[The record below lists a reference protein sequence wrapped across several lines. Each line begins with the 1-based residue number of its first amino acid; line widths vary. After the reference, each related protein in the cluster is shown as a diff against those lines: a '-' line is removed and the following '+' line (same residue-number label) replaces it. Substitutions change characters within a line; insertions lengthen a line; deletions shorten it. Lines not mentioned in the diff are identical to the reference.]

1 MGNNL
6 FVTGFP
12 YEMTQEELG
21 KLFSEFGTV
30 LNVKILVERETGR
43 SRGIAFVLMA
53 TESEADA
60 AMKKLNGS
68 MVGERKIFVI
78 EAKPAEKAE
87 AGYTGPERRSG
98 KDRRRSPPAAVGV
111 SSARRPWDKAGKPS
125 GFGTKKPWEKKPWD
139 KDRKPSG
146 FGTKKPWDKD
156 RKPGGFGDKKPWEK
170 KPWDKDR
177 KPGGFGDKKPWE
189 KKPWD
194 KDRKPGGFGDKKP
207 WEKKPWD
214 KDRRPGG
221 FGDKK
226 PWDKKPWDKDRKPSS
241 FADKKPGL
249 KKPWDA
255 MHSSGGPKKWGP
267 GGPNSG
273 RKPGDFKSKPGGFKQ
288 RPSGGFRG

>member
-21 KLFSEFGTV
+21 KLFAEFGTV
-30 LNVKILVERETGR
+30 LNVKILVERDTGR

-53 TESEADA
+53 TEAEADA

-78 EAKPAEKAE
+78 EAKPPVKAE
-87 AGYTGPERRSG
+87 AGYAGPERRSG
-98 KDRRRSPPAAVGV
+98 RDRRSSTSAAAGA

-125 GFGTKKPWEKKPWD
+125 GFGAKKPWDKKPWDKAGKPSGFGAKKPWEKKPWD
-139 KDRKPSG
+139 KD
-146 FGTKKPWDKD
+146 KKP
-156 RKPGGFGDKKPWEK
+156 GSFGDKKPWEK

-194 KDRKPGGFGDKKP
+194 KDRKPAGG
-207 WEKKPWD
+207 
-214 KDRRPGG
+214 
-221 FGDKK
+221 
-226 PWDKKPWDKDRKPSS
+226 

-249 KKPWDA
+249 KKPWEA
-255 MHSSGGPKKWGP
+255 MHSSGGQKKWGP
-267 GGPNSG
+267 GGPSGG

-288 RPSGGFRG
+288 RAKGGFRG